1 MVGGASRSPEDEP
14 ECRVDARTVDGDVGA
29 SRPTAT
35 GRCRRG
41 RLTVRRRRF
50 LAGASAAAGMLA
62 GCTGG
67 GGRTETVVVGPG
79 MDFVFEPGTAEPLTI
94 QAGTTVR
101 FVWDTGA
108 HNIHVDSQPADA
120 NWAGHEEVEEEGF
133 VHEHTFDV
141 PGEYHYWCFPHR
153 SMGMVG
159 DIVVEP
165 GGGGGLAGY

>member
-1 MVGGASRSPEDEP
+1 M
-14 ECRVDARTVDGDVGA
+14 CRVVAWGTAVGEVGA
-29 SRPTAT
+29 SRRAEPS
-35 GRCRRG
+35 RHRRG
-41 RLTVRRRRF
+41 PLRMRRRRF
-50 LAGASAAAGMLA
+50 LAGVGAAAGLLA
-62 GCTGG
+62 GCAGG
-67 GGRTETVVVGPG
+67 GGRTETVVVGPD

-94 QAGTTVR
+94 PAGTTVR

-159 DIVVEP
+159 DVAVEP
-165 GGGGGLAGY
+165 GGGGGDAGY